1 MSALR
6 PPFEFFFLKWS
17 SVENLWVS
25 WKQLLAAIQTKFVP
39 PLLQNRADPT
49 PMKRGKGSLTS
60 KLIPFVHCLRTL
72 GGIDIKTCFET
83 KFVWTE
89 NRIMQ
94 NSSTRCSEFFAEY
107 DIYIKCALCQNHL
120 MFTINLVTLACVDSA
135 MCCVDSA
142 ICCVDTVTRRG
153 GRHWQYAPSIYCHAE
168 IYSLSTV
175 CTRIHCILIFTYI
188 RV

>member
-1 MSALR
+1 
-6 PPFEFFFLKWS
+6 
-17 SVENLWVS
+17 
-25 WKQLLAAIQTKFVP
+25 
-39 PLLQNRADPT
+39 
-49 PMKRGKGSLTS
+49 MKRGKGSLTS

-135 MCCVDSA
+135 ICCVDSA

-153 GRHWQYAPSIYCHAE
+153 GIHWQYAPSIYCHAE
-168 IYSLSTV
+168 IYSLSTI
-175 CTRIHCILIFTYI
+175 CTLYIDLYTYVYSI
-188 RV
+188 CLYIYKSRLTEYEWEG

>member
-25 WKQLLAAIQTKFVP
+25 WKQLLAEIRTKFVP

-135 MCCVDSA
+135 MCYVDSVRVRPETLT
-142 ICCVDTVTRRG
+142 ICSIN
-153 GRHWQYAPSIYCHAE
+153 PSKHMGALLFDVPCM
-168 IYSLSTV
+168 
-175 CTRIHCILIFTYI
+175 
-188 RV
+188 